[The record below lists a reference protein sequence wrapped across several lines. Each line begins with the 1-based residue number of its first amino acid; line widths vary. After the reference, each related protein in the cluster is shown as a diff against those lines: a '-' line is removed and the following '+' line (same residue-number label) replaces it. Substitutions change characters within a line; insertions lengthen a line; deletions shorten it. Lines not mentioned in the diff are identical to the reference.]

1 MRRAIFALVALLL
14 LGLGLF
20 RLGQVLLTNANSPR
34 GGSSAATNPDRKPPA
49 YTPADG
55 PKLDP
60 RDLPGLSRI
69 DEEYTRLVEAVM
81 PAVVSITTQRVSQG
95 KPAQFNPL
103 DLFFGGARGGKP
115 KSEVVQAL
123 GSGVIVSR
131 EGHVL
136 TNNHVIEGMTQIEV
150 TLADER
156 TFPARLLDTDPNVD
170 IAILKVDAPNLEPLP
185 IGDSESVRVGQLV
198 FAIGN
203 PFGLSETVT
212 AGIVSAKGRRTSRD
226 STVEYLQTDAAVNH
240 GNSGG
245 PLINLKGEIVGINT
259 AIYARSEDSGWLGI
273 SFAVPSNVA
282 RRALDSVLKRGKIK
296 RAYLGVTLQNLTPE
310 LVNKYRAG
318 TGDGSLVSDV
328 VPGAPADR
336 AGLKPGDIVRR
347 FNGRAVKDTASLR
360 SRLTEVDIGDRVEL
374 TYVRGGSEM
383 KATAEIGEAP
393 PESELPP
400 RQRK

>member
-20 RLGQVLLTNANSPR
+20 RLGQILLSDGKPQPR
-34 GGSSAATNPDRKPPA
+34 GSSAGATADRKPLA
-49 YTPADG
+49 YTPAEG
-55 PKLDP
+55 PKLSA
-60 RDLPGLSRI
+60 RDVPGLTAI
-69 DEEYTRLVEAVM
+69 DEEYTRLVEAVL
-81 PAVVSITTQRVSQG
+81 PAVVSITTQRVQQG
-95 KPAQFNPL
+95 SPTQINPF
-103 DLFFGGARGGKP
+103 DLLFGTKRSKTP
-115 KSEVVQAL
+115 QSEVVRAL

-170 IAILKVDAPNLEPLP
+170 IAILKVDAPKLEPLP
-185 IGDSESVRVGQLV
+185 LGDSEIVRVGQLV

-259 AIYARSEDSGWLGI
+259 AIYARNEDSGWLGI
-273 SFAVPSNVA
+273 SFAVPSNIA
-282 RRALDSVLKRGKIK
+282 RRALDSVLKWGKIK
-296 RAYLGVTLQNLTPE
+296 RAYLGVGLQNLTPE
-310 LVNKYRAG
+310 LASKYKAG
-318 TGDGSLVSDV
+318 SIDGALVSDV
-328 VPGAPADR
+328 VRESPAER
-336 AGLKPGDIVRR
+336 AGMKTWGCCPQVQWPPGK
-347 FNGRAVKDTASLR
+347 GTPP
-360 SRLTEVDIGDRVEL
+360 
-374 TYVRGGSEM
+374 GS
-383 KATAEIGEAP
+383 AAG
-393 PESELPP
+393 
-400 RQRK
+400 